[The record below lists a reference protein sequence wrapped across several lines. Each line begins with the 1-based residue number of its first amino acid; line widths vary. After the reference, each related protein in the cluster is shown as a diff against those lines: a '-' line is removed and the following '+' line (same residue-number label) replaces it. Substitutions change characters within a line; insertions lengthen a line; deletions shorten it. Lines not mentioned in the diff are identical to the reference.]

1 LHVEK
6 EKLPIDTASFKNE
19 CRPNFNARAKI
30 FLKRRFTSR
39 CVSDTCALVDP
50 ERRIRR
56 YEKLGDY
63 SIEPY
68 GEKFYGLYKGTELVA
83 VFVYKRGA
91 LEVMRRL
98 WRSEKINGKEGV

>member
-1 LHVEK
+1 MG
-6 EKLPIDTASFKNE
+6 
-19 CRPNFNARAKI
+19 
-30 FLKRRFTSR
+30 RRYFFEEGFTNG
-39 CVSDTCALVDP
+39 CVSDTSNLMDRRWP
-50 ERRIRR
+50 SERGIRR

-68 GEKFYGLYKGTELVA
+68 GQRFYGLYKGSELVA

-98 WRSEKINGKEGV
+98 WEPEKINRKEAV

>member
-1 LHVEK
+1 MALRSTGRKYFFQEGFT
-6 EKLPIDTASFKNE
+6 I
-19 CRPNFNARAKI
+19 
-30 FLKRRFTSR
+30 RRF
-39 CVSDTCALVDP
+39 SDTCPLVDP

-68 GEKFYGLYKGTELVA
+68 GEKFYGLYKGSELVA

-98 WRSEKINGKEGV
+98 WESEKINRKEGV

>member
-83 VFVYKRGA
+83 AFVYKRGA
-91 LEVMRRL
+91 LEVIRRL
-98 WRSEKINGKEGV
+98 WGLKAINRKEAV

>member
-1 LHVEK
+1 MAVGAEDQ
-6 EKLPIDTASFKNE
+6 E
-19 CRPNFNARAKI
+19 
-30 FLKRRFTSR
+30 
-39 CVSDTCALVDP
+39 
-50 ERRIRR
+50 IR
-56 YEKLGDY
+56 EAGDY

-98 WRSEKINGKEGV
+98 SES

>member
-1 LHVEK
+1 MD
-6 EKLPIDTASFKNE
+6 PR
-19 CRPNFNARAKI
+19 RP
-30 FLKRRFTSR
+30 S
-39 CVSDTCALVDP
+39 

-56 YEKLGDY
+56 YERLGDY

-68 GEKFYGLYKGTELVA
+68 GEKFYGLYEGSELVA

-98 WRSEKINGKEGV
+98 WRLERR

>member
-1 LHVEK
+1 MGRKYFFE
-6 EKLPIDTASFKNE
+6 EG
-19 CRPNFNARAKI
+19 
-30 FLKRRFTSR
+30 FTSR
-39 CVSDTCALVDP
+39 CVSDTCPLVDP
-50 ERRIRR
+50 WRPSERRIRR

-68 GEKFYGLYKGTELVA
+68 GEKFYGLYKRSDLVA

-98 WRSEKINGKEGV
+98 WESEKINGKEGV